1 MIELPLRC
9 LTIYGENLQKPWRVD
24 WMENSLMV
32 KDRVRP
38 KHQEGSRFK
47 LFMIG
52 QCCVVWCIYLTIN
65 SMNKTLV
72 LFFYARIYLLFATLI
87 VYLVFL
93 HLAQCIC
100 ASLMLFVEL
109 YGYPDEENM
118 IMEQEENVENMRRS
132 KVSAENTT
140 RATGK
145 TKMTKEERSRLMEE
159 KKLQKEVGFSL

>member
-1 MIELPLRC
+1 MHIANYKQYEQDF
-9 LTIYGENLQKPWRVD
+9 GA
-24 WMENSLMV
+24 
-32 KDRVRP
+32 
-38 KHQEGSRFK
+38 
-47 LFMIG
+47 
-52 QCCVVWCIYLTIN
+52 
-65 SMNKTLV
+65 
-72 LFFYARIYLLFATLI
+72 FFYARIYLLFATLI
-87 VYLVFL
+87 VYPVFL

-109 YGYPDEENM
+109 YGYPDEGNM